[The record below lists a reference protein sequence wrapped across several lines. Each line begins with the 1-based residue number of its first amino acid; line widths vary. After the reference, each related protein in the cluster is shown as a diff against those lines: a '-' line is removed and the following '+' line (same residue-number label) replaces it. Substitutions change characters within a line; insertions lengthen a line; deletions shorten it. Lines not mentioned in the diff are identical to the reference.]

1 MSFGVA
7 LLDGTTVISSSYFID
22 SEAGILDLSVVY
34 LIMRIDSSARPLSVD
49 WSMACS
55 LGARSS
61 FGRVMS
67 SMVDITCFVVVFDCF
82 LASFL

>member
-22 SEAGILDLSVVY
+22 REAGILDLSVVY

-49 WSMACS
+49 WSMAFS

-61 FGRVMS
+61 FGLVVS
-67 SMVDITCFVVVFDCF
+67 SMCETMCLLVVFYWF
-82 LASFL
+82 FARF

>member
-61 FGRVMS
+61 FGLVIS
-67 SMVDITCFVVVFDCF
+67 SMGETMC
-82 LASFL
+82 L

>member
-22 SEAGILDLSVVY
+22 NEAGILDLSVVY
-34 LIMRIDSSARPLSVD
+34 LIMRINSSARPLSVD

-67 SMVDITCFVVVFDCF
+67 SMGDMTCFVVVFDCF